1 MKKIIFLALMVLF
14 TAKSLSQGVDLGI
27 KVGANFAT
35 LTELPNVDTR
45 TGLNFGAFFTIKF
58 NEKIALQGDVLY
70 SQQGAE
76 LLDIGKV
83 DLNYLNVPIVFKY
96 YLVKRLNLHVGP
108 QFGFLVSDFDD
119 NEFEDSYKSTDV
131 SGVVGLGLDLPLGF
145 RVDGRYNFGLTE
157 FLPDVKNNVFS
168 LSVGWTLL

>member
-1 MKKIIFLALMVLF
+1 MKKIIFLSLMVLF

-58 NEKIALQGDVLY
+58 NDKIAIQGDVLY

-76 LLDIGKV
+76 FDLDKV
-83 DLNYLNVPIVFKY
+83 DLDYVNVPIVFKY
-96 YLVKRLNLHVGP
+96 YLVKKLNLHIGP
-108 QFGFLVSDFDD
+108 QFGFLVSDFDAS
-119 NEFEDSYKSTDV
+119 EFEDSYESTDV

-157 FLPDVKNNVFS
+157 FLPDLKNNVFS

>member
-58 NEKIALQGDVLY
+58 NDKIAIQGDVLY

-76 LLDIGKV
+76 FDLDKV
-83 DLNYLNVPIVFKY
+83 DLDYVNVPIVFKY
-96 YLVKRLNLHVGP
+96 YLVKKLNLHIGP
-108 QFGFLVSDFDD
+108 QFGFLVSDFDAS
-119 NEFEDSYKSTDV
+119 EFEDSYESTDV

-157 FLPDVKNNVFS
+157 FLPDV
-168 LSVGWTLL
+168 

>member
-1 MKKIIFLALMVLF
+1 MKKIIFLSLIVLF
-14 TAKSLSQGVDLGI
+14 TTKSLSQGVDLGI

-35 LTELPNVDTR
+35 LTDDVETR
-45 TGLNFGAFFTIKF
+45 TGLSFGAFATIKF
-58 NEKIALQGDVLY
+58 NDKIALQGDVLY

-83 DLNYLNVPIVFKY
+83 DLNYVNVPIVFKY

-108 QFGFLVSDFDD
+108 QFGFLVSDFDTS
-119 NEFEDSYKSTDV
+119 EFEDSYKSTDV

-145 RVDGRYNFGLTE
+145 RVEGRYNFGLTE
-157 FLPDVKNNVFS
+157 FLPDLKNNVFS
-168 LSVGWTLL
+168 LSVGWSIL

>member
-1 MKKIIFLALMVLF
+1 MKKIIFLSLIVLF
-14 TAKSLSQGVDLGI
+14 TTKSLSQGVDLGI

-58 NEKIALQGDVLY
+58 NDKIAIQGDVLY

-76 LLDIGKV
+76 FDLDKV
-83 DLNYLNVPIVFKY
+83 DLDYVNVPIVFKY

-108 QFGFLVSDFDD
+108 QFGFLLSDFDAS
-119 NEFEDSYKSTDV
+119 EFEDSYESTDV

>member
-1 MKKIIFLALMVLF
+1 MKKIIFLSLMVLF

-58 NEKIALQGDVLY
+58 NDKIAIQGDVLY

-76 LLDIGKV
+76 FDLDKV
-83 DLNYLNVPIVFKY
+83 DLDYVNVPIVFKY

-108 QFGFLVSDFDD
+108 QFGFLLSDFDAS
-119 NEFEDSYKSTDV
+119 EFEDSYESTDV

-168 LSVGWTLL
+168 LSVGWSIL

>member
-1 MKKIIFLALMVLF
+1 MVLF
-14 TAKSLSQGVDLGI
+14 TAKSFSQGVDLGI

-58 NEKIALQGDVLY
+58 NDKIAIQGDVLY

-76 LLDIGKV
+76 FDLDKV
-83 DLNYLNVPIVFKY
+83 DLDYVNVPIVFKY

-108 QFGFLVSDFDD
+108 QFGFLVSDFDAS
-119 NEFEDSYKSTDV
+119 EFEDSYESTDV

-168 LSVGWTLL
+168 LSVGWSIL

>member
-1 MKKIIFLALMVLF
+1 MKKIIFLSLMVLF

-58 NEKIALQGDVLY
+58 NDKIAIQGDVLY

-76 LLDIGKV
+76 FDLDKV
-83 DLNYLNVPIVFKY
+83 DLDYVNVPIVFKY
-96 YLVKRLNLHVGP
+96 YLVKRLNLHIGP
-108 QFGFLVSDFDD
+108 QFGFLVSDFDAS
-119 NEFEDSYKSTDV
+119 EFEDSYESTDV

>member
-1 MKKIIFLALMVLF
+1 MKKIIFLSLMLLF
-14 TAKSLSQGVDLGI
+14 TTKSFSQGVDLGI

-58 NEKIALQGDVLY
+58 NDKIAIQGDVLY

-76 LLDIGKV
+76 FDLDKV
-83 DLNYLNVPIVFKY
+83 DLDYVNVPIVFKY

-108 QFGFLVSDFDD
+108 QFGFLVSDFDAS
-119 NEFEDSYKSTDV
+119 EFEDSYKSTDV

-157 FLPDVKNNVFS
+157 FLPDLKNNVFS
-168 LSVGWTLL
+168 LSVGWSIL

>member
-1 MKKIIFLALMVLF
+1 MKKIIFLSLMVLF

-58 NEKIALQGDVLY
+58 NDKIAIQGDVLY

-76 LLDIGKV
+76 FDLDKV
-83 DLNYLNVPIVFKY
+83 DLDYVNVPIVFKY
-96 YLVKRLNLHVGP
+96 YLVKKLNLHIGP
-108 QFGFLVSDFDD
+108 QFGFLVSDFDAS
-119 NEFEDSYKSTDV
+119 EFEDSYESTDV

-157 FLPDVKNNVFS
+157 LLPDVKNNVFS
-168 LSVGWTLL
+168 LSIGWTII

>member
-1 MKKIIFLALMVLF
+1 MKKIIFLSLMVLF

-35 LTELPNVDTR
+35 LTELPDVDTR

-58 NEKIALQGDVLY
+58 NDKIAIQGDVLY

-76 LLDIGKV
+76 FDLDKV
-83 DLNYLNVPIVFKY
+83 DLDYVNVPIVFKY

-108 QFGFLVSDFDD
+108 QFGFLVSDFDAS
-119 NEFEDSYKSTDV
+119 EFEDSYKSTDV

-168 LSVGWTLL
+168 LSVGWSIL

>member
-58 NEKIALQGDVLY
+58 NDKIAIQGDVLY

-76 LLDIGKV
+76 FDLDKV
-83 DLNYLNVPIVFKY
+83 DLDYVNVPIVFKY
-96 YLVKRLNLHVGP
+96 YLVKKLNLHIGP
-108 QFGFLVSDFDD
+108 QFGFLVSDFDTS
-119 NEFEDSYKSTDV
+119 EFEDSYESTDV

>member
-1 MKKIIFLALMVLF
+1 MKKIIFLSLMVLF

-58 NEKIALQGDVLY
+58 NDKIAIQGDVLY

-76 LLDIGKV
+76 FDLDKV
-83 DLNYLNVPIVFKY
+83 DLDYVNVPIVFKY
-96 YLVKRLNLHVGP
+96 YLVKKLNLHIGP
-108 QFGFLVSDFDD
+108 QFGFLVSDFDAS
-119 NEFEDSYKSTDV
+119 EFEDSYESTDV

-157 FLPDVKNNVFS
+157 FLPDLKNNVFS
-168 LSVGWTLL
+168 LSVGWSIL

>member
-1 MKKIIFLALMVLF
+1 MKKIIFLSLMVLF

-58 NEKIALQGDVLY
+58 NDKIAIQGDVLY

-76 LLDIGKV
+76 FDLDKV
-83 DLNYLNVPIVFKY
+83 DLDYVNVPIVFKY
-96 YLVKRLNLHVGP
+96 YLVKKLNLHIGP
-108 QFGFLVSDFDD
+108 QFGFLVSDFDAS
-119 NEFEDSYKSTDV
+119 EFEDSYESTDV

-168 LSVGWTLL
+168 LSSLQTS

>member
-1 MKKIIFLALMVLF
+1 MKKIIFLSLMVLF
-14 TAKSLSQGVDLGI
+14 TTKSFSQGVDLGI

-58 NEKIALQGDVLY
+58 NDKIAIQGDVLY

-76 LLDIGKV
+76 FDLDKV
-83 DLNYLNVPIVFKY
+83 DLDYVNVPIVFKY

-108 QFGFLVSDFDD
+108 QFGFLVSDFDAS
-119 NEFEDSYKSTDV
+119 EFEDSYESTDV

-168 LSVGWTLL
+168 LSVGWSIL

>member
-1 MKKIIFLALMVLF
+1 MKKIIFLSLMLLF
-14 TAKSLSQGVDLGI
+14 TTKSFSQGVDLGI

-58 NEKIALQGDVLY
+58 NDKIAIQGDVLY

-76 LLDIGKV
+76 FDLDKV
-83 DLNYLNVPIVFKY
+83 DLDYVNVPIVFKY

-108 QFGFLVSDFDD
+108 QFGFLVSDFDAS
-119 NEFEDSYKSTDV
+119 EFEDSYESTDV

-168 LSVGWTLL
+168 LSVGWSIL

>member
-1 MKKIIFLALMVLF
+1 MKKIIFLSLMVLF

-58 NEKIALQGDVLY
+58 NDKIAIQGDVLY

-76 LLDIGKV
+76 FDLDKV
-83 DLNYLNVPIVFKY
+83 DLDYVNVPIVFKY

-108 QFGFLVSDFDD
+108 QFGFLVSDFDAS
-119 NEFEDSYKSTDV
+119 EFEDSYKSTDV

>member
-1 MKKIIFLALMVLF
+1 MVLF

-58 NEKIALQGDVLY
+58 NDKIAIQGDVLY

-76 LLDIGKV
+76 FDLDKV
-83 DLNYLNVPIVFKY
+83 DLDYVNVPIVFKY
-96 YLVKRLNLHVGP
+96 YLVKKLNLHIGP
-108 QFGFLVSDFDD
+108 QFGFLVSDFDAS
-119 NEFEDSYKSTDV
+119 EFEDSYESTDV

-157 FLPDVKNNVFS
+157 LLPDVKNNVFS

>member
-1 MKKIIFLALMVLF
+1 MKKIIFLSLIVLF
-14 TAKSLSQGVDLGI
+14 TTKSLSQGVDLGI

-58 NEKIALQGDVLY
+58 NDKIAIQGDVLY

-76 LLDIGKV
+76 FDLDKV
-83 DLNYLNVPIVFKY
+83 DLDYVNVPIVFKY
-96 YLVKRLNLHVGP
+96 YLVKKLNLHIGP
-108 QFGFLVSDFDD
+108 QFGFLVSDFDAS
-119 NEFEDSYKSTDV
+119 EFEDSYESTDV

>member
-1 MKKIIFLALMVLF
+1 MKKIIFLSLMVLF

-58 NEKIALQGDVLY
+58 NDKIAIQGDVLY

-76 LLDIGKV
+76 FDLDKV
-83 DLNYLNVPIVFKY
+83 DLDYVNVPIVFKY

-108 QFGFLVSDFDD
+108 QFGFLVSDFDAS
-119 NEFEDSYKSTDV
+119 EFEGSYESTDV
-131 SGVVGLGLDLPLGF
+131 SGVVGFGLDLPLGF

-168 LSVGWTLL
+168 LSVGWSIL

>member
-1 MKKIIFLALMVLF
+1 MKKIIFLSLMVLF
-14 TAKSLSQGVDLGI
+14 TAKSLSQGVDLGV
-27 KVGANFAT
+27 KVGANFTT
-35 LTELPNVDTR
+35 LTELPDVDTK

-58 NEKIALQGDVLY
+58 NDKIAIQGDVLY

-76 LLDIGKV
+76 FDFDKV
-83 DLNYLNVPIVFKY
+83 DLDYVNVPIVFKY

-108 QFGFLVSDFDD
+108 QFGFLVSDFDAS
-119 NEFEDSYKSTDV
+119 EFEDSYESTDV

-157 FLPDVKNNVFS
+157 FLPDVKINVFS
-168 LSVGWTLL
+168 LSVVWSIL

>member
-1 MKKIIFLALMVLF
+1 MVLF

-58 NEKIALQGDVLY
+58 NDKIAIQGDVLY

-76 LLDIGKV
+76 FDLDKV
-83 DLNYLNVPIVFKY
+83 DLDYVNVPIVFKY

-108 QFGFLVSDFDD
+108 QFGFLVSDFDAS
-119 NEFEDSYKSTDV
+119 EFEDSYESTDV

>member
-1 MKKIIFLALMVLF
+1 MKKIIFLSLIVLF
-14 TAKSLSQGVDLGI
+14 TTKSLSQGVDLGI

-58 NEKIALQGDVLY
+58 NDKIAIQGDVLY

-76 LLDIGKV
+76 FDFDKV
-83 DLNYLNVPIVFKY
+83 DLDYVNVPIVFKY

-108 QFGFLVSDFDD
+108 QFGFLVSDFDAS
-119 NEFEDSYKSTDV
+119 EFEDSYESTDV

>member
-1 MKKIIFLALMVLF
+1 MKKIIFLSLMVLF
-14 TAKSLSQGVDLGI
+14 TAKSFSQGVDLGI

-58 NEKIALQGDVLY
+58 NDKIAIQGDVLY

-76 LLDIGKV
+76 FDLDKV
-83 DLNYLNVPIVFKY
+83 DLDYVNVPIVFKY

-108 QFGFLVSDFDD
+108 QFGFLVSDFDAS
-119 NEFEDSYKSTDV
+119 EFEDSYESTDV

>member
-1 MKKIIFLALMVLF
+1 MKKIIFLSLMVLF

-58 NEKIALQGDVLY
+58 NDKIAIQGDVLY

-76 LLDIGKV
+76 FDLDKV
-83 DLNYLNVPIVFKY
+83 DLDYVNVPIVFKY

-108 QFGFLVSDFDD
+108 QFGFLVSDFDAS
-119 NEFEDSYKSTDV
+119 EFEDSYKSTDV

-157 FLPDVKNNVFS
+157 LLPDVKNNVFS
-168 LSVGWTLL
+168 LSIGWTII

>member
-1 MKKIIFLALMVLF
+1 MKKIIFLSLMVLF

-58 NEKIALQGDVLY
+58 NDKIAIQGDVLY

-76 LLDIGKV
+76 FDLDKV
-83 DLNYLNVPIVFKY
+83 DLDYVNVPIVFKY
-96 YLVKRLNLHVGP
+96 YLVKKLNLHIGP
-108 QFGFLVSDFDD
+108 QFGFLVSDFDAS
-119 NEFEDSYKSTDV
+119 EFEDSYESTDV
-131 SGVVGLGLDLPLGF
+131 SGVVGLGLDSPLGF

>member
-1 MKKIIFLALMVLF
+1 MKKIIFLSLMVLF

-58 NEKIALQGDVLY
+58 NDKIAIQGDVLY

-76 LLDIGKV
+76 FDLDKV
-83 DLNYLNVPIVFKY
+83 DLDYVNVPIVFKY
-96 YLVKRLNLHVGP
+96 YLVKKLNLHIGP
-108 QFGFLVSDFDD
+108 KFGFLVSDFDAS
-119 NEFEDSYKSTDV
+119 EFEDSYESTDV

>member
-1 MKKIIFLALMVLF
+1 MKKIIFLSLMVLF

-58 NEKIALQGDVLY
+58 NDKIAIQRDVLY

-76 LLDIGKV
+76 FDLDKV
-83 DLNYLNVPIVFKY
+83 DLDYVNVPIVFKY
-96 YLVKRLNLHVGP
+96 YIVKKLNLHIGP
-108 QFGFLVSDFDD
+108 QFGFLVSDFDAS
-119 NEFEDSYKSTDV
+119 EFEDSYESTDV

-157 FLPDVKNNVFS
+157 LLPDVKNNVFS
-168 LSVGWTLL
+168 LSIGWTII

>member
-1 MKKIIFLALMVLF
+1 MVLF

-58 NEKIALQGDVLY
+58 NDKIAIQGDVLY

-76 LLDIGKV
+76 FDLDKV
-83 DLNYLNVPIVFKY
+83 DLDYVNVPIVFKY
-96 YLVKRLNLHVGP
+96 YLVKKLNLHIGP
-108 QFGFLVSDFDD
+108 QFGFLVSDFDAS
-119 NEFEDSYKSTDV
+119 EFEDSYESTYV